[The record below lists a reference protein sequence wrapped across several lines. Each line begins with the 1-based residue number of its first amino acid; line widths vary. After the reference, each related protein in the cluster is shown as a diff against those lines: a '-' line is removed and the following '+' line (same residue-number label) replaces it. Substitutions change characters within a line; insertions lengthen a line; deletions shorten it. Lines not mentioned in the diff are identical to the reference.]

1 MDVFD
6 IIGPIMIG
14 PSSSHTAGAVRI
26 GKYAAGV
33 LGKRAVKANI
43 FFSGSF
49 AHTYKGHG
57 TDKAIIGGI
66 LNMNP
71 DDTQIRNSMELA
83 EKEGLEYSF
92 HEVEIENA
100 HPNTALVELTDETGR
115 KISVQGASI
124 GGGNIRITKVND
136 TEVDISGKADTILV
150 YHRDKPGMIAD
161 ITNILARHSINI
173 GRFELRRAQKGGT
186 AVMVIE
192 IDGSMETEVIDEIT
206 SFPGVTEASM
216 IKAL

>member
-71 DDTQIRNSMELA
+71 DDTQIRNSMEL
-83 EKEGLEYSF
+83 
-92 HEVEIENA
+92 VEIENA